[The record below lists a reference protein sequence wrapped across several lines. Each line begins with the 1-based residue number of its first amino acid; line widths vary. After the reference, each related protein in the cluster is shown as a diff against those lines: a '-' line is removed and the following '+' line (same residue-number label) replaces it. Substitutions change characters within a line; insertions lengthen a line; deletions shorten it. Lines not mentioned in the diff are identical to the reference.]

1 MTREREREII
11 DAVLGGDVNAFEELV
26 TEYQTRVYNI
36 ALKMTGNREDAFDIS
51 QEAFLKAYKALNGFR
66 GESSFGSWLYRLTAN
81 MSVDFIRRQNRQ
93 KPEKLVYL
101 DDEGELERPY
111 EIPDYS
117 GEPQSRLESMETREA
132 IDAGLKSLPS
142 EQRLILILR
151 DVDGL
156 SYQRDLRALEMEL
169 GTVKSRIFR
178 ARANWPTI
186 LLRKETFLR
195 NLRLRKRR
203 GGERHE

>member
-11 DAVLGGDVNAFEELV
+11 DAVLSGDVNAFEELV

-51 QEAFLKAYKALNGFR
+51 QEAFIKAYKALNGFR

-81 MSVDFIRRQNRQ
+81 MSVDFIRRQNIH
-93 KPEKLVYL
+93 KPYKLVYL

-156 SYQRDLRALEMEL
+156 SYQEISEALEMEL

-178 ARANWPTI
+178 ARAKLADYLI
-186 LLRKETFLR
+186 KEGNFFKKPSSKKAKGR
-195 NLRLRKRR
+195 
-203 GGERHE
+203 